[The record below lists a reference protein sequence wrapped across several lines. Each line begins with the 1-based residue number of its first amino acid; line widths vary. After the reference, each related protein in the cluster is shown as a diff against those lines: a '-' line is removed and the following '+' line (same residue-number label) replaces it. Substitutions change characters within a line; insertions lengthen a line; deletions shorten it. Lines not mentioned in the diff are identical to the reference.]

1 MKLNLKISVLL
12 VLMVL
17 PLSAFAQKKYAVKAV
32 LEDANTKEKMSFVT
46 VVLAK
51 PGAEK
56 PSAYALSEDD
66 GSLNITDMRP
76 ATYILKAEYMGYK
89 VLEHTFEIK
98 DKDVDLGILKME
110 PSAEVLGA
118 AKVSAVGNPI
128 QMKQDTISFTASS
141 VKTTEN
147 DMLEDLL
154 KKIPGMEVSE
164 DGSITHNGRTID
176 KITIDGKTF
185 FLDDPQLASKN
196 LPAKII
202 DKVKVIEKKSD
213 QAQFTGIDDGEEETV
228 IDLSVKPG
236 MMKGMFGNA
245 TLGGGHDVPADN
257 IAGDYRYQGAAFVGR
272 FTDDNQIS
280 IILNGNNTNN
290 RGFRDI
296 SGGMMGNMRGM
307 MGGGQGGWGRGNGI
321 TTSYMGGING
331 GANLLNNKMELSGNY
346 LYNHTQKDIEESS
359 TQTTYLEDSNLLY
372 DTQGTSTTST
382 GGHRF
387 GMRLEHKFSENTS
400 IIFEPQINFGGGDYF
415 ESSEDFTK
423 TFKTAENKTFDTNSS
438 TKTSSG
444 SNKNLNANGFA
455 LLRQKL
461 FVPGQT
467 LTVMGSYS
475 VSTNSLKGFNNS
487 TTNIFNEDGSLN
499 KKDEVNQTF
508 DQNQNSYSVWGRG
521 TFTQPLGGNFYL
533 EANYSLTY
541 AKSES
546 EKVTTDSE
554 GVIVD
559 NYSNKIYNDNLN
571 QNIGFNALYQGKG
584 YRFQVGLAAMPTKL
598 HNYTAS
604 GSAYKVDTTITRL
617 NWSPNVMATFD
628 IGENGSFR
636 MFYHGH
642 TRQPSTSQLITVA
655 DNSNPLAVSFGNP
668 NLAPYFSHDMR
679 GDFRYNNKQTYA
691 SVNAR
696 WDLSYY
702 DNPIVNGTWYTNGI
716 AYTMPMNGPSR
727 LSANFNVYMNIPI
740 KKSGFT
746 FMNMTRLGWSSS
758 ASYVGSDIDT
768 GKYINGDDGSLNYK
782 LFFADYDEIRGK
794 FTENTTKTFS
804 MTERLSGKYRN
815 DDLEVEL
822 SARTRMNSSWYT
834 VGTVKD
840 NTLTFNN
847 QIRATATWTWD
858 LIGLNTKGTFNY
870 NWYNGYATKQPS
882 EYVLNIEIEKMIL
895 NKKAT
900 LALKGFDILG
910 QSKNLTVTDASNYH
924 KETVNNTLGR
934 YIILSFTYRFGNFG
948 GGGNRGMR
956 GPGGPG
962 GPRH

>member
-1 MKLNLKISVLL
+1 MKLNPKTFLLFVLL
-12 VLMVL
+12 VLPTVL
-17 PLSAFAQKKYAVKAV
+17 FAQKYTVKAV
-32 LEDANTKEKMSFVT
+32 LEDSSTKEKLSYVT

-66 GSLNITDMRP
+66 GSINIVEIRP
-76 ATYILKAEYMGYK
+76 ATYILKAEYLGYK
-89 VLEHTFEIK
+89 VLEKTFEVK
-98 DKDVDLGILKME
+98 DKDVDLGVLKME
-110 PSAEVLGA
+110 ASTEMLGA

-164 DGSITHNGRTID
+164 DGSITHNGRSID

-196 LPAKII
+196 LPAKIVE
-202 DKVKVIEKKSD
+202 KVKVIEKKSD
-213 QAQFTGIDDGEEETV
+213 QAQFTGIDDGEEETI

-257 IAGDYRYQGAAFVGR
+257 VKGDYRYQGAAFVGR

-321 TTSYMGGING
+321 TTSYMGGINA
-331 GANLLNNKMELSGNY
+331 GANLLDDKMELSGNY
-346 LYNHTQKDIEESS
+346 LYNHTQKDVEESS
-359 TQTTYLEDSNLLY
+359 SQTTYLEDSNLLY
-372 DTQGTSTTST
+372 DSQGLSSTSS

-387 GMRLEHKFSENTS
+387 GMRLEHKFSDATS
-400 IIFEPQINFGGGDYF
+400 IIFEPQVNFGGGSF
-415 ESSEDFTK
+415 NETSKDFTR
-423 TFKTAENKTFDTNSS
+423 TFMTAENATYDTNSS
-438 TKTSSG
+438 EKTSTG
-444 SNKNLNANGFA
+444 VNKNLNASGFA

-475 VSTNSLKGFNNS
+475 VSNNSLSGLNNS
-487 TTNIFNEDGSLN
+487 TTTVFNSDGTSDVS
-499 KKDEVNQTF
+499 KINQSY
-508 DQNQNSYSVWGRG
+508 DQSQDSYNLWTRA

-533 EANYSLTY
+533 EANYSLGYT
-541 AKSES
+541 KSES
-546 EKVTTDSE
+546 DKLTTDVE
-554 GVIVD
+554 TGLPVD
-559 NYSNKIYNDNLN
+559 NYSNSIYNEYLN
-571 QNIGFNALYQGKG
+571 QDMGFNALYQGEG
-584 YRFQVGLAAMPTKL
+584 YRFQLGFSAKPSKT
-598 HNYTAS
+598 HNFTAS
-604 GSAYKVDTTITRL
+604 GAAYQVDTTITRFD
-617 NWSPNVMATFD
+617 WSPNAMMSMEL
-628 IGENGSFR
+628 GENGSLR
-636 MFYHGH
+636 MFYRGNS
-642 TRQPSTSQLITVA
+642 RQPSTSQLITVA
-655 DNSNPLAVSFGNP
+655 DNSNPLSVSFGNP
-668 NLAPYFSHDMR
+668 NLAPYFSHMFR
-679 GDFRYNNKQTYA
+679 GDARYNNKKTYA

-696 WDLSYY
+696 WDVTYN
-702 DNPIVNGTWYTNGI
+702 DGPIVNGTWYTNGI
-716 AYTMPMNGPSR
+716 AYNMPMNGPSS

-746 FMNMTRLGWSSS
+746 FMNMTRLGWNAS
-758 ASYVGSDIDT
+758 ANYVGTDIDT
-768 GKYINGDDGSLNYK
+768 SKYLFEDGSLNYN
-782 LFFADYDEIRGK
+782 LFFADYNQIREK
-794 FTENTTKTFS
+794 FTENTTKSFGL
-804 MTERLSGKYRN
+804 TERIAGKYRN

-822 SARTRMNSSWYT
+822 SARTRMNASWYT
-834 VGTVKD
+834 VGSVKD
-840 NTLTFNN
+840 NTTTFNN
-847 QIRATATWTWD
+847 QLRATATWTWD
-858 LIGLNTKGTFNY
+858 QVGMNAKGTFNY
-870 NWYNGYATKQPS
+870 NWYNGYSTKQPS
-882 EYVLNIEIEKMIL
+882 EYVLNIEIEKTIL

-900 LALKGFDILG
+900 LALKGYDILG
-910 QSKNLTVTDASNYH
+910 QSKNLTVTDSSNYH
-924 KETVNNTLGR
+924 KETINNTLGR

-948 GGGNRGMR
+948 GGQGMR

-962 GPRH
+962 GPGGPRR

>member
-1 MKLNLKISVLL
+1 MKLNPKTFLLFVLL
-12 VLMVL
+12 VLPTVL
-17 PLSAFAQKKYAVKAV
+17 FAQKYTVKAV
-32 LEDANTKEKMSFVT
+32 LEDSSTKEKLSYVT

-66 GSLNITDMRP
+66 GSINIVEIRP
-76 ATYILKAEYMGYK
+76 ATYILKAEYLGYK
-89 VLEHTFEIK
+89 VLEKTFEVK
-98 DKDVDLGILKME
+98 DKDVDLGVLKME
-110 PSAEVLGA
+110 ASTEMLGA

-164 DGSITHNGRTID
+164 DGSITHNGRSID

-196 LPAKII
+196 LPAKIVE
-202 DKVKVIEKKSD
+202 KVKVIEKKSD
-213 QAQFTGIDDGEEETV
+213 QAQFTGIDDGEEETI

-257 IAGDYRYQGAAFVGR
+257 VKGDYRYQGAAFVGR

-321 TTSYMGGING
+321 TTSYMGGINA
-331 GANLLNNKMELSGNY
+331 GANLLDDKMELSGNY
-346 LYNHTQKDIEESS
+346 LYNHTQKDVEESS
-359 TQTTYLEDSNLLY
+359 SQTTYLEDSNLLY
-372 DTQGTSTTST
+372 DSQGLSSTSS

-387 GMRLEHKFSENTS
+387 GMRLEHKFSDATS
-400 IIFEPQINFGGGDYF
+400 IIFEPQVNFGGGSF
-415 ESSEDFTK
+415 NETSKDFTR
-423 TFKTAENKTFDTNSS
+423 TFMTAENATYDTNSS
-438 TKTSSG
+438 EKTSTG
-444 SNKNLNANGFA
+444 VNKNLNASGFA

-475 VSTNSLKGFNNS
+475 VSNNSLSGLNNS
-487 TTNIFNEDGSLN
+487 TTTVFNSDGTSDVS
-499 KKDEVNQTF
+499 KINQSY
-508 DQNQNSYSVWGRG
+508 DQSQDSYNLWTRA

-533 EANYSLTY
+533 EANYSLGYT
-541 AKSES
+541 KSES
-546 EKVTTDSE
+546 DKLTTDVE
-554 GVIVD
+554 TGLPVD
-559 NYSNKIYNDNLN
+559 NYSNSIYNEYLN
-571 QNIGFNALYQGKG
+571 QDMGFNALYQGEG
-584 YRFQVGLAAMPTKL
+584 YRFQLGFSAKPSKT
-598 HNYTAS
+598 HNFTAS
-604 GSAYKVDTTITRL
+604 GAAYQVDTTITRFD
-617 NWSPNVMATFD
+617 WSPNAMMSMEL
-628 IGENGSFR
+628 GENGSLR
-636 MFYHGH
+636 MFYRGNS
-642 TRQPSTSQLITVA
+642 RQPSTSQLITVA
-655 DNSNPLAVSFGNP
+655 DNSNPLSVSFGNP
-668 NLAPYFSHDMR
+668 NLAPYFSHMFR
-679 GDFRYNNKQTYA
+679 GDARYNNKKTYA

-696 WDLSYY
+696 WDVTYN
-702 DNPIVNGTWYTNGI
+702 DGPIVNGTWYTNGI
-716 AYTMPMNGPSR
+716 AYNMPMNGPSS

-746 FMNMTRLGWSSS
+746 FMNMTRLGWNAS
-758 ASYVGSDIDT
+758 ANYVGTDIDT
-768 GKYINGDDGSLNYK
+768 SKYLFEDGSLNYN
-782 LFFADYDEIRGK
+782 LFFADYNQIREK
-794 FTENTTKTFS
+794 FTENTTKSFGL
-804 MTERLSGKYRN
+804 TERIAGKYRN

-822 SARTRMNSSWYT
+822 SARTRMNASWYT
-834 VGTVKD
+834 VGSVKD
-840 NTLTFNN
+840 NTTTFNN
-847 QIRATATWTWD
+847 QLRATATWTWD
-858 LIGLNTKGTFNY
+858 QVGMNAKGTFNY
-870 NWYNGYATKQPS
+870 NWYNGYSTKQPS
-882 EYVLNIEIEKMIL
+882 EYVLNIEIEKTIL

-900 LALKGFDILG
+900 LALKGYDILG
-910 QSKNLTVTDASNYH
+910 QSKNLTVTDSSNYH
-924 KETVNNTLGR
+924 KETINNTLGR

-948 GGGNRGMR
+948 GGQGMR
-956 GPGGPG
+956 GPGGP
-962 GPRH
+962 RR